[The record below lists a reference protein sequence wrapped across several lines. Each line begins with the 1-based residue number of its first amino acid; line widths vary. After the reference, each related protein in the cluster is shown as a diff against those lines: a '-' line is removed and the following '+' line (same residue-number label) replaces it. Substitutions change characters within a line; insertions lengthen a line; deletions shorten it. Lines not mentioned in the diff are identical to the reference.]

1 MIPSPPEHPD
11 LPEIPERPIPIRA
24 TPPSAASW
32 LGLLEELQQKLRDVE
47 KRVDGLEER
56 LRAVEGHRH
65 A

>member
-24 TPPSAASW
+24 TPPSATSW
-32 LGLLEELQQKLRDVE
+32 LDLLEVLQQNLRDLE

-65 A
+65 G